1 MRIRKTAGALIIVAL
16 AGSHETVSFAFAGDE
31 IVDSVAGVIQS
42 DGPEVSGQPPEVSKR
57 SKTKNRRPAPAPA
70 ATPIWELDGPP
81 IDRAGVDGR

>member
-1 MRIRKTAGALIIVAL
+1 MRICKIAGALVIVAL
-16 AGSHETVSFAFAGDE
+16 AGGSGTVGLARAGDE
-31 IVDSVAGVIQS
+31 ITDSVAGVIQS

-81 IDRAGVDGR
+81 IDRTGVDGR